1 MLNICAGKTR
11 LIKNFL
17 KKMIKNAI
25 KAVTLYT
32 ISGLTIRRPTISKK
46 RHLLVFLV
54 YTPLFSFQRQ
64 TEANVRPLPH
74 DRRSYDANAPLTH
87 NIPVLRSAIRLPY
100 SADHLYNAGGYL
112 YNAGGYLHAAADHL
126 WRHVSDETKARAIRN
141 GSARHTKRKHV
152 TAVTRQ
158 QMQSTSPQVGLQTGL
173 RLSLSE

>member
-1 MLNICAGKTR
+1 MR

-32 ISGLTIRRPTISKK
+32 MTGLTIRRPTISKN
-46 RHLLVFLV
+46 RHLLVFFY
-54 YTPLFSFQRQ
+54 YTPMFFFQRQ
-64 TEANVRPLPH
+64 TDADVRPLPYDH
-74 DRRSYDANAPLTH
+74 RCHDANAPLAH
-87 NIPVLRSAIRLPY
+87 NIPVLRSASRLPY
-100 SADHLYNAGGYL
+100 SADHLYDAGGYL
-112 YNAGGYLHAAADHL
+112 GNAGGYLHAAADHL
-126 WRHVSDETKARAIRN
+126 WRHVSDETEARAIRN
-141 GSARHTKRKHV
+141 GNARHTKRKRV